1 MHKEDWKFSFKNL
14 GALNSGE
21 FEIKPLTFIC
31 GPNNVGKTWA
41 MYAVYGFL
49 NSGTYAI
56 SDSLFPSSLLDDVLS
71 QTQKEGTYRWHYR
84 EWINENHVRIIKAV
98 NGYVS
103 SQLPNLFNVEKEIL
117 KESAIEWGIN
127 GQTLINKAVR
137 KNLRY
142 RFRFSDERSFEL
154 YKKANNEYVECTA
167 IGNFKENEY
176 LLRRSLSRRI
186 AFSLIDCSRVFLMPA
201 ERNGLH
207 LFYKEL
213 RTRRNA
219 LLHHASKKEVKL
231 NELLRDVR
239 QSPYARPIADYVDW
253 LNRLPHDNERSQEDG
268 AVFSGIAKDVLKN
281 LSGGRYRVDKEGI
294 ILFKPKKH
302 RGKDA
307 PIMGLH
313 TTSSTVKS
321 MFGLWYYLEKQ
332 AQSGDIFMIDEPELN
347 LHPKNQRYLARLF
360 VRMVNAGL
368 HVVISTHSDYIVR
381 EINMLLMLSQK
392 HKQRDELMKK
402 YGLCEQEIIS
412 QDRVGAYVA
421 EKNKIVTMEMD
432 EEGIVGKTF
441 DDVINEQNEAGDD
454 VYHAYKD
461 D

>member
-1 MHKEDWKFSFKNL
+1 MHKEGWKFRFKNL

-31 GPNNVGKTWA
+31 GPNNAGKTWV

-56 SDSLFPSSLLDDVLS
+56 SDSLFPSIDDVLS
-71 QTQKEGTYRWHYR
+71 QTQKEGIYRWHYR
-84 EWINENHVRIIKAV
+84 EWINKNHVKIIKAV
-98 NGYVS
+98 NSYVS
-103 SQLPNLFNVEKEIL
+103 KQLPNLFNVKKEVF
-117 KESAIEWGIN
+117 KESAIEWGIS
-127 GQTLINKAVR
+127 GQTLIDKAVR
-137 KNLRY
+137 KKFRY
-142 RFRFSDERSFEL
+142 RFGFSDERIFEL
-154 YKKANNEYVECTA
+154 CKEENNEYVECTA

-176 LLRRSLSRRI
+176 PLRRLLSRRI

-201 ERNGLH
+201 ERSGLH

-219 LLHHASKKEVKL
+219 LLHHASKKEVNL

-239 QSPYARPIADYVDW
+239 QSPYARAIADYLDW
-253 LNRLPHDNERSQEDG
+253 LNNLPHDNEKNQEG
-268 AVFSGIAKDVLKN
+268 KAVFSGIAKDVLKN
-281 LSGGRYRVDKEGI
+281 LSGGRYHVDEEGI
-294 ILFKPKKH
+294 ISFKPKKI
-302 RGKDA
+302 RGRDAA

-347 LHPKNQRYLARLF
+347 LHPENQRYLARLF

-381 EINMLLMLSQK
+381 EINMLIMLSKK

-412 QDRVGAYVA
+412 QDNVGAYVA